1 MFYTDSIA
9 YDFSPLTLA
18 LFFLGTFRVDVL
30 TKNVTY
36 TVFYQV
42 LLITCLNL
50 IFFLLLN
57 RIIE

>member
-18 LFFLGTFRVDVL
+18 PFFFSGTFRVDVL

-50 IFFLLLN
+50 IAVSC
-57 RIIE
+57 

>member
-18 LFFLGTFRVDVL
+18 LFFSGTFRVDVL

-36 TVFYQV
+36 TVFLPGIAHYMFEF
-42 LLITCLNL
+42 N
-50 IFFLLLN
+50 
-57 RIIE
+57 